1 MGAAALPALR
11 VRQAATDLT
20 QQPDMLLAVQA
31 AVVAVKA
38 QARQAQGVM
47 AATLVAVVVAA
58 RAHAALLIPALA
70 VTVAM
75 VTFEW

>member
-1 MGAAALPALR
+1 M
-11 VRQAATDLT
+11 DLT

-38 QARQAQGVM
+38 QARQAQGVQ
-47 AATLVAVVVAA
+47 AATQVAVVVAA
-58 RAHAALLIPALA
+58 RPHAARSTQALA
-70 VTVAM
+70 VTVVM